1 MTNQQIAE
9 ILRNVAAAYS
19 IKNERK
25 YYFQI
30 VAYQR
35 AADAIDNSTTE
46 LKDLYQQNALE
57 SLPGIGPSI
66 KSHIEELIK
75 TKKVTHFKWVFKDIP
90 ETVFTL
96 IKIPS
101 FGPKKA
107 YRLAKT
113 FHLKNPKTVIDDLEK
128 LAKKGKIAPLA
139 GFGKKS
145 EEDIIRSISEYRQGK
160 MKLNRMTLPYAT
172 ELAEKV
178 VDYLKQS
185 KYVKRVEPLGSL
197 RRMVSTIGDIDI
209 AVATDNPKE
218 VMNHFTEYPYIE
230 RVIEKG
236 DYSSSILVSGGKQI
250 DLMVQPTEAFGSL
263 LQHFTGSKAHNIHL
277 REYALKKGLSL
288 SEHGIKN
295 LKTSNGNI
303 QKYKSEE
310 EFYHALG
317 MDFVPPELR
326 EDNGEIELAIGH
338 DLPKLVELSDIK
350 GDLHIHSN
358 FPIEPSH
365 DLGRSTMDDL
375 IEKATSLRYE
385 YLGFSEHNPSI
396 SKHNDNELHEI
407 LKKRDKKI
415 DKILSSKKSVR
426 IFKLLEVDILPSGKL
441 AIDNASLDL
450 LDGAI
455 VSIHSSFSMNTEV
468 MTKRVL
474 EGLSHPKVKI
484 LAHPTGRLINER
496 QGFNLDWDKLFEF
509 CAKNNKAIEINS
521 WPSRLDLPDSLVKKA
536 LYYNIKFVINTDSH
550 AAHQMDLMKYGI
562 SVARRGWAKKSDILN
577 TLPYNE
583 FRNWLNK

>member
-1 MTNQQIAE
+1 MTNQEIAE

-25 YYFQI
+25 FYFQI

-46 LKDLYQQNALE
+46 LKDLYKQNALE

-66 KSHIEELIK
+66 KSHIEELLK
-75 TKKVTHFKWVFKDIP
+75 TNKVTHFKWVFKDIP
-90 ETVFTL
+90 DTVFLL

-107 YRLAKT
+107 YRLVKQ
-113 FHLKNPKTVIDDLEK
+113 FNLKNSKTVIDDLEK
-128 LAKKGKIAPLA
+128 LAMRGKIASLA
-139 GFGKKS
+139 GFGEKS
-145 EEDIIRSISEYRQGK
+145 EDDIIRSITEYKQGK
-160 MKLNRMTLPYAT
+160 MKLKRMTLPYAV

-178 VDYLKQS
+178 TNYLKKS
-185 KYVKRVEPLGSL
+185 KYVKKAEPLGSL
-197 RRMVSTIGDIDI
+197 RRMLSTIGDIDI
-209 AVATDNPKE
+209 AVATDKPKKVIE
-218 VMNHFTEYPYIE
+218 YFTKYPYKE

-236 DYSSSILVSGGKQI
+236 NYSASILVSGGKQI
-250 DLMVQPTEAFGSL
+250 DLMVQPIESFGSL

-277 REYALKKGLSL
+277 REYALKKSLSL

-295 LKTSNGNI
+295 LKIPNGKI
-303 QKYKSEE
+303 AKYESEE
-310 EFYHALG
+310 NFYKAIG
-317 MDFVPPELR
+317 MDFIQPELR
-326 EDNGEIELAIGH
+326 EDSGEIELAIGH
-338 DLPKLVELSDIK
+338 ELPRLVELSDIK

-365 DLGRSTMDDL
+365 DLGRSSMNDF
-375 IEKATSLRYE
+375 IKKAKCLNYE

-396 SKHNDNELHEI
+396 SKHNDKELHEI

-415 DKILSSKKSVR
+415 DKILSSNKSVR

-441 AIDNASLDL
+441 AVDDSLLEL
-450 LDGAI
+450 LDAAI
-455 VSIHSSFSMNTEV
+455 VSIHSSFSMNTDD

-474 EGLSHPKVKI
+474 KGLSRPKAKI

-496 QGFNLDWDKLFEF
+496 QGFNLNWDKLFKF
-509 CAKNNKAIEINS
+509 CAEEKKAIEINS
-521 WPSRLDLPDSLVKKA
+521 WPSRLDLPDSLVRKA
-536 LYYNIKFVINTDSH
+536 LEYGVKFVINTDSH
-550 AAHQMDLMKYGI
+550 AAHQMELMKYGV
-562 SVARRGWAKKSDILN
+562 SVARRGWTKKSDILN

-583 FRNWLNK
+583 FRNWLLK